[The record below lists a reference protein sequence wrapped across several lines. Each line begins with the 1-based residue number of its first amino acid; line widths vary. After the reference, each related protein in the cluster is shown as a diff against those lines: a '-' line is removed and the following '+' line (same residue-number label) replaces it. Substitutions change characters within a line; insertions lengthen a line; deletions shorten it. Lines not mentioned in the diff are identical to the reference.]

1 MVAIATARCPMSNQA
16 PVATEH
22 VKVRLLAGPLR
33 EEDDPDLWRQ
43 LLLGRDHL
51 GRWFD
56 EIGVELVVHTD
67 YRVALLRQMSDSAL
81 ERRAQ
86 DKGKAMLPGV
96 LHSRALSFL
105 ESQVLAYLH
114 DKLHAAASMGI
125 FDQAILR
132 SEIHDAII
140 NLQPDAQKNNEATL
154 TGRVNAALNKF
165 KEYGLIDETHL
176 GGQVAIQPLL
186 MLLVIVPRDEL
197 ERFSGLV
204 GDLLASGEHPQ
215 REDGD
220 RGGDH
225 GE

>member
-1 MVAIATARCPMSNQA
+1 MASEAA
-16 PVATEH
+16 VATEH

-33 EEDDPDLWRQ
+33 EEDDPDLWKQ

-56 EIGVELVVHTD
+56 EIGVELVVHSD
-67 YRVALLRQMSDSAL
+67 YRIALLRQMSESAR

-86 DKGKAMLPGV
+86 DKGRAALPAL
-96 LHSRALSFL
+96 LHSRALNFL

-114 DKLHAAASMGI
+114 DKLNAAASMGI

-132 SEIHDAII
+132 SEIQDAII

-154 TGRVNAALNKF
+154 TGRIDAALKKF
-165 KEYGLIDETHL
+165 KDFGLIDERQL
-176 GGQVAIQPLL
+176 SGQPAIRPQL
-186 MLLVIVPRDEL
+186 MLLVMVPRDEL
-197 ERFSGLV
+197 ERFSGLI
-204 GDLLASGEHPQ
+204 GELLEAGPASK
-215 REDGD
+215 EDGPL
-220 RGGDH
+220 GDAD

>member
-1 MVAIATARCPMSNQA
+1 MGSDA

-51 GRWFD
+51 ARWFD
-56 EIGVELVVHTD
+56 EVGVELVVHAD
-67 YRVALLRQMSDSAL
+67 YRIALLRQMSDRAL
-81 ERRAQ
+81 EHRAHE
-86 DKGKAMLPGV
+86 KGKAVLPGV

-132 SEIHDAII
+132 SEVHDAII
-140 NLQPDAQKNNEATL
+140 NLQPDAQRNNEATL

-165 KEYGLIDETHL
+165 KDCGLIDDTQL
-176 GGQVAIQPLL
+176 GGQAAIQPQL

-197 ERFSGLV
+197 ERFSGLI

-215 REDGD
+215 GEDGH

-225 GE
+225 GK

>member
-1 MVAIATARCPMSNQA
+1 MASEA

-33 EEDDPDLWRQ
+33 EEDDPDLWKQ

-56 EIGVELVVHTD
+56 EIGVELVVHSD
-67 YRVALLRQMSDSAL
+67 YRIALLRQMSESAR
-81 ERRAQ
+81 ERRSQ
-86 DKGKAMLPGV
+86 DKGRAVLPAL

-114 DKLHAAASMGI
+114 DKLNAAASMGI

-132 SEIHDAII
+132 SEIQDAII
-140 NLQPDAQKNNEATL
+140 NLQPDVQKNNEAAL
-154 TGRVNAALNKF
+154 TGRIDAALKKF
-165 KEYGLIDETHL
+165 KDYGLIEETQL
-176 GGQVAIQPLL
+176 SGQPAIQPQL
-186 MLLVIVPRDEL
+186 MLLVMVPRDEL
-197 ERFSGLV
+197 ERFSGLI
-204 GDLLASGEHPQ
+204 GELLESGPASE
-215 REDGD
+215 EDGPL
-220 RGGDH
+220 GDAD

>member
-1 MVAIATARCPMSNQA
+1 MGNEA

-33 EEDDPDLWRQ
+33 EDDDPDLWKQ

-51 GRWFD
+51 GKWFD

-67 YRVALLRQMSDSAL
+67 YRIALLRQTNDSAR

-86 DKGKAMLPGV
+86 DKGRAVLPAL

-114 DKLHAAASMGI
+114 DKLNAAASMGI

-132 SEIHDAII
+132 SDVHDAII
-140 NLQPDAQKNNEATL
+140 NLQPDAQRNNEATL
-154 TGRVNAALNKF
+154 TSRINAALNKF
-165 KEYGLIDETHL
+165 KDYGLIEETEL
-176 GGQVAIQPLL
+176 SGQPAIQPQLI
-186 MLLVIVPRDEL
+186 LLVMVPRDEL
-197 ERFSGLV
+197 ERFSGLI
-204 GDLLASGEHPQ
+204 GDLIDSGRLPEGD
-215 REDGD
+215 EDG
-220 RGGDH
+220 RPGGDD